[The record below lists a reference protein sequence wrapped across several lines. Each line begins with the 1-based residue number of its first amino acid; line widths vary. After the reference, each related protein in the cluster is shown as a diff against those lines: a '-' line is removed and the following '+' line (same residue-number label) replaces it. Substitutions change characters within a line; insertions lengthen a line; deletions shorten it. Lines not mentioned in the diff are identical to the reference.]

1 MPQAHSPT
9 PPAARRFSTR
19 QILALFDAAHGQ
31 SNWQQ
36 TGFGPRLMNTHF
48 AGVAKLL
55 RWHSV
60 IPVSANRKPLNLS
73 DAALRLLVI
82 PPPTGTYDPSD
93 ECWRRDPS
101 TLFETEEFQT
111 ILRYVHGGGRLLA
124 FAYRFGDSFTQINR
138 RFSPK
143 WPLRPPLLPTRL
155 YPYQIRRFGVFRFR
169 TPGRKEP
176 QRGMAL
182 S

>member
-1 MPQAHSPT
+1 MPQAHSPA

-31 SNWQQ
+31 TNWQQ
-36 TGFGPRLMNTHF
+36 TGFGARLMSTHF

-73 DAALRLLVI
+73 DPALRLLVI
-82 PPPTGTYDPSD
+82 PPPTGSYDPTE
-93 ECWRRDPS
+93 ECWRRDPT
-101 TLFETEEFQT
+101 TLFETDEFQT
-111 ILRYVHGGGRLLA
+111 ILRYVHGGGRILA
-124 FAYRFGDSFTQINR
+124 FTYRFGDSFTQINR

-143 WPLRPPLLPTRL
+143 WPLRPPLRPT
-155 YPYQIRRFGVFRFR
+155 
-169 TPGRKEP
+169 
-176 QRGMAL
+176 
-182 S
+182 